1 MKELITVLKILEE
14 MKAYSGGNSTYS
26 ISHSLQGNILEIKY
40 STVVHF
46 ASEQSLQQQTLR
58 LKDASAQLINE
69 TLANLKSAFRDA
81 EGKTLKTEEVGGTDD
96 LELLSATSNSP
107 RKISY
112 YKNRRNFELT
122 V

>member
-81 EGKTLKTEEVGGTDD
+81 EGKTLKTEEIGGTDD

>member
-1 MKELITVLKILEE
+1 MKELVTVSKILEE
-14 MKAYSGGNSTYS
+14 MKANKGGNATYS
-26 ISHSLQGNILEIKY
+26 ISHSLQGNILEIRY
-40 STVVHF
+40 STIVHF

-58 LKDASAQLINE
+58 LRDASAQLINE

-81 EGKTLKTEEVGGTDD
+81 EGKTLKTEDVGGTDD
-96 LELLSATSNSP
+96 LELIQATSNSP

-112 YKNRRNFELT
+112 YKNRRTFELA